1 MVDIVGCGAYAF
13 LFFLEENSFMITYIK
28 GFPKKTKL
36 TYRRIKD
43 DVVERIVRES
53 NISDNKPIYIKKKT
67 NKCVHVFYVIFM
79 YIYIRVL
86 YYTGGL

>member
-1 MVDIVGCGAYAF
+1 MEAV
-13 LFFLEENSFMITYIK
+13 ITYIK

-36 TYRRIKD
+36 TYRRIED

-67 NKCVHVFYVIFM
+67 K
-79 YIYIRVL
+79 
-86 YYTGGL
+86 